1 MNSAATLDRVRQSAE
16 GTENNFGS
24 LGAIARYVNA
34 KARTDR
40 AA

>member
-1 MNSAATLDRVRQSAE
+1 VRQYTE
-16 GTENNFGS
+16 VTENNFGS

-34 KARTDR
+34 KAKAGK